1 MVLVPKYPYF
11 QASQLRQQKEIMGIL
26 IYLYVHIYISI
37 FNHPYVLRCIWIHPD
52 GSSSNAAQ
60 HSTTQSSFCSC
71 LSATF
76 FLMVRSLTSTPY
88 YHFLNYSI
96 SV

>member
-11 QASQLRQQKEIMGIL
+11 QPSQLRQQKEIMGIL

-37 FNHPYVLRCIWIHPD
+37 FNHPYVLRCIWVHPD
-52 GSSSNAAQ
+52 GSSSDAAQ
-60 HSTTQSSFCSC
+60 HSTTQSSVCSR

-76 FLMVRSLTSTPY
+76 FLMVRSLASTPY